1 MSMQTRETNEPFDRH
16 LADLS
21 GSEARALIRSGAL
34 RRPTTGVALGWV
46 QANLVILPQRDAGD
60 FRRFCELN
68 PRPCPLLD
76 VTATGSPEPATVAKG
91 ADLRVDLGRY
101 RIYRAGVLTDEVE
114 DLRRFWR
121 DDFVAFL
128 LGCSFTFEAALQR
141 EGIGLRHVEL
151 GRNVSMFKTN
161 RPCRPSGPFHGPL
174 VVSMRPFTAALVDR
188 VTEITAQFPGAH
200 GAPVH
205 TGDPAALGI
214 TELEHPDYGDAVPV
228 LPGEVPV
235 FWACGV
241 TPQAAVLEA
250 GIELM
255 LTHAPGYMFI
265 TDLPEQEL
273 GRAMLNSPS

>member
-1 MSMQTRETNEPFDRH
+1 MRTAEDNKQFERG
-16 LADLS
+16 LAGLS
-21 GSEARALIRSGAL
+21 GSEARALVRSGAL

-46 QANLVILPQRDAGD
+46 QANLVILPQRDADD
-60 FRRFCELN
+60 FRTFCELN

-76 VTATGSPEPATVAKG
+76 VTAPGSPEPATVAKG
-91 ADLRVDLGRY
+91 ADLRVDVGRY
-101 RIYRAGVLTDEVE
+101 RIYRAGVLSDEVE
-114 DLRRFWR
+114 DLRPFWR
-121 DDFVAFL
+121 NDFVAFL

-141 EGIGLRHVEL
+141 EGIALRHVEL

-161 RPCRPSGPFHGPL
+161 RQCRPSGPFHGPL
-174 VVSMRPFTAALVDR
+174 VVSMRPVASALVDR

-205 TGDPAALGI
+205 AGDPAALGI
-214 TELEHPDYGDAVPV
+214 GELGRPDYGDPVPV

-241 TPQAAVLEA
+241 TPQAAALEA
-250 GIELM
+250 GIDLM

-265 TDLPEQEL
+265 TDVPERDL
-273 GRAMLNSPS
+273 DRAVRDAPP